1 MFLASAAAPYLGLI
15 LHSSQKYGIK
25 PEILAGL
32 LSQESGFQPDVIT
45 GQRKSSAGAVGVA
58 QFMPTTWSG
67 SWNPYRGQSPTNPQA
82 AIPAAALYLSRLTKM
97 YGGNYTKALAA
108 YNAGPGNVD
117 HWQSI
122 PQTAAYVPAVFEKS
136 KMFPGLAGA
145 EKVPQNHQVP
155 QTTEPPLQQ
164 TQAPVVQPQQQVQ
177 QQQTPQHYQ
186 MNPQQPANL
195 QPGGDPLQQSRTALL
210 GYLMSQNQAYASG
223 QQGQNNIVPI
233 LAQMMQSNQAPQ
245 GLMQFPQ
252 SSSPQV
258 QQGTPP
264 SMPAEAP
271 VTAPKAQRT
280 IPNANPLAPYKGS
293 VLGAQFKL
301 NGLPGQGTHSFTSGP
316 NNWESD
322 NAVDLSVKY
331 GTPVY
336 AAQDGVIGSQIGSLN
351 SQDPKMAGLR
361 LHLKTND
368 NEWYYAHLSK
378 IAPGIKPG
386 MKVKKGALIGFSGA
400 ANGVNHLHL
409 GVEHGNPVNL
419 LNLGG

>member
-145 EKVPQNHQVP
+145 GKPENTQPVITKPQHMTANPTAESVAVTP
-155 QTTEPPLQQ
+155 GN
-164 TQAPVVQPQQQVQ
+164 QQQA
-177 QQQTPQHYQ
+177 PQHYQ

-252 SSSPQV
+252 SQSEQPSVSS
-258 QQGTPP
+258 
-264 SMPAEAP
+264 
-271 VTAPKAQRT
+271 
-280 IPNANPLAPYKGS
+280 
-293 VLGAQFKL
+293 
-301 NGLPGQGTHSFTSGP
+301 
-316 NNWESD
+316 
-322 NAVDLSVKY
+322 
-331 GTPVY
+331 
-336 AAQDGVIGSQIGSLN
+336 
-351 SQDPKMAGLR
+351 
-361 LHLKTND
+361 
-368 NEWYYAHLSK
+368 YYAT
-378 IAPGIKPG
+378 GY
-386 MKVKKGALIGFSGA
+386 
-400 ANGVNHLHL
+400 
-409 GVEHGNPVNL
+409 
-419 LNLGG
+419 